1 MTNINAFI
9 AKLLT
14 GHIEVLVIE
23 TSPGRGALHNLLLE
37 IPDLVVIDVA
47 SGITTPD
54 DLFNRLKVAVDKTV
68 VLSIEGSDLSDELQQ
83 AIANVYRTRQ
93 IPASSA
99 YGQVAD
105 GVIRHAPLAASAE
118 FTGKLIIKTFRPL
131 SAITCDMPGV
141 EIVTW

>member
-1 MTNINAFI
+1 MSNINAFI

-23 TSPGRGALHNLLLE
+23 TSPGRGALYNLQQE
-37 IPDLVVIDVA
+37 IPDLAVVEVI

-54 DLFNRLKVAVDKTV
+54 DLFNNLKLAADKTV
-68 VLSIEGSDLSDELQQ
+68 VLSIEGRDLSDELQQ

-93 IPASSA
+93 IPASAA
-99 YGQVAD
+99 YDPAEG
-105 GVIRHAPLAASAE
+105 GVVRHSPLGATAK
-118 FTGKLIIKTFRPL
+118 FTGKLIIKTFQPL